1 MPYRVILDSNFLFL
15 VVSTKLD
22 IFSEIE
28 NIIPGRVQFCIADL
42 VRRELVKLSLKKSEV
57 GRKAE
62 FALRLVD
69 KCDNIKIESKN
80 FEKVDDALVRFAG
93 KNEVIVATSDKELR
107 HRLRDI
113 NVPVI
118 YVRGRSRIEL
128 EGFPLKCGG

>member
-1 MPYRVILDSNFLFL
+1 M
-15 VVSTKLD
+15 VSTKLD

-118 YVRGRSRIEL
+118 YVRGRSRVEL
-128 EGFPLKCGG
+128 EGFPLKCGGSSKRLQNNGVELD

>member
-1 MPYRVILDSNFLFL
+1 MDSNFLFL

-42 VRRELVKLSLKKSEV
+42 VRKELVKLSLKKSEV

-118 YVRGRSRIEL
+118 CVRGRSGVEL

>member
-1 MPYRVILDSNFLFL
+1 M
-15 VVSTKLD
+15 VSTKLD

-118 YVRGRSRIEL
+118 YVRGRSRVEL